1 MLYGQQYRVHFARNG
16 PYQPPLPSFCLYND
30 KLCLAARTRGGAPYG
45 GCEWWHRA
53 LLSGGQIRWKQ
64 ACLGS
69 CLVAGQSGGGPA
81 SEPGATLMGRLDSGW
96 HCRWE
101 RRKDS
106 FWQSVRFSC
115 TSLSDAQPSSFWS
128 DSGVIS
134 FERLF
139 LRTTAHVL
147 RSMLFYWSIDLIWLL
162 FTSC

>member
-1 MLYGQQYRVHFARNG
+1 MANNIVYVSHAMVLTN
-16 PYQPPLPSFCLYND
+16 PPLPSFCLYND
-30 KLCLAARTRGGAPYG
+30 ELCLAALTRGGAPYG

-115 TSLSDAQPSSFWS
+115 TSLSDGQPWHHSLLSVSSGSFQERQLMFFTLH
-128 DSGVIS
+128 VI
-134 FERLF
+134 L
-139 LRTTAHVL
+139 
-147 RSMLFYWSIDLIWLL
+147 LIY
-162 FTSC
+162 